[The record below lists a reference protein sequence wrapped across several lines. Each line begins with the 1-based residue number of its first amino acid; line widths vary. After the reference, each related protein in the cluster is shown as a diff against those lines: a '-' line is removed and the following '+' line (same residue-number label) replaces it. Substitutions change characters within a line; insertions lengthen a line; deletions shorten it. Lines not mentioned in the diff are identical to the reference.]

1 MKRLLFFLALLAL
14 LSGCTF
20 YRSGSQAIEADSDGF
35 KVADG
40 GGYDHGTPLDSR

>member
-1 MKRLLFFLALLAL
+1 MKRLIIGLALLAF

-20 YRSGSQAIEADSDGF
+20 YRSGSQAIDADSDGF

-40 GGYDHGTPLDSR
+40 GGYDHGAPLDCR